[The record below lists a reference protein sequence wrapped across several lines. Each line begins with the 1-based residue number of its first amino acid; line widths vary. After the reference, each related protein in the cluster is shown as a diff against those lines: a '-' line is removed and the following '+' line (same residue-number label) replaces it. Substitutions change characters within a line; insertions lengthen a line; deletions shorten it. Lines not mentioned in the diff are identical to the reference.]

1 MLNSRMSSSLYR
13 AAPILLFLLIVYL
26 CWKLASLFWLLVAPA
41 PMTQFEEVRLG
52 SAQTVVPN
60 IQNFALFQAERS
72 DNTQLDERIPL
83 KLQGVMLGSTRQYS
97 SAVILVNQLAERY
110 RIGQMI
116 SGTPYQ
122 VTDITWNTVY
132 LTHQNGTQTKLVFD
146 SMEAGLNQPPA
157 PVLNTNTDVVTP
169 PVDVAPVIV
178 DANPVN
184 DAIQKLQQ
192 DRQQYL
198 ANMGVNASQN
208 GYEITA
214 QTPLIFRQRMGLQ
227 PGDRIISLNGQ
238 SVATGQSESQ
248 LLDLARQQGK
258 VRLEVQRGNQ
268 TMTIQQ
274 DFQ

>member
-13 AAPILLFLLIVYL
+13 AAPILLLLLIVYL

-83 KLQGVMLGSTRQYS
+83 KLQGVMLSSTRQYS

-157 PVLNTNTDVVTP
+157 AVLNTNTDVVTP